1 MENSIMSPS
10 VALQHPDEQRGF
22 EGLKQAENGLIC
34 NEIVRWYSKFQ
45 KRIGQYAGARQ
56 QQTCGF
62 KNKNPHAPHRNMP
75 LK

>member
-34 NEIVRWYSKFQ
+34 NEKVRWYSKFQ

-62 KNKNPHAPHRNMP
+62 KNKNPQAPHHNMP
-75 LK
+75 PK